1 MAQASP
7 AAKDIQPGTGPC
19 GLSGPHHYLSNIIA
33 EVPPVTRRQVDLLM
47 RNHPESTPEPIFLI
61 FALVLGVII
70 GIIIRDSYDG
80 R

>member
-7 AAKDIQPGTGPC
+7 AAKDQQPGTGPF
-19 GLSGPHHYLSNIIA
+19 GLSGPHHYLPGILA
-33 EVPPVTRRQVDLLM
+33 EVPPVTRRQVDM
-47 RNHPESTPEPIFLI
+47 WRTHSEAMPEPIFLI

-70 GIIIRDSYDG
+70 GVIIRDSYDG